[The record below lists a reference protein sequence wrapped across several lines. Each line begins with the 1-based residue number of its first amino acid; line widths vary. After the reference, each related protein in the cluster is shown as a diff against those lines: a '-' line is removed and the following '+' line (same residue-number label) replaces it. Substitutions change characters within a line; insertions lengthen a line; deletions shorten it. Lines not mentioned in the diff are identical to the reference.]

1 MASGSTEKRASRF
14 RTRPLDRK
22 VELAQS
28 RKDPAEIVDNTVDR
42 VNVQAM
48 ASFSE
53 ASGLLNEVLAGER
66 RLAQD
71 RAEWLAIAAANEQQQ
86 RTDEQVQELTAVYG
100 ETVSVVPGTNDA
112 RLANVS
118 MIREDQARL
127 GGLSSS
133 IVDLD
138 RSVGMFDKRSEHA
151 TITIQAYGGT
161 SQTSALGGLSGTG
174 RVIHETNKFILTSC
188 TEGSQE
194 KFQLFET
201 FDIDLVYFFDRR
213 PHVYN
218 YSGILVNGDDTEFS
232 FDPGSRDINATTF
245 QWKNQFQRLYE
256 EKLRGTKCVESGA
269 RVILVYEDVVR
280 EGYLLNFNIS
290 ENAQNPLT
298 IPFTFSMFITKESN
312 NYKRSEQ
319 RVLTND
325 NAV

>member
-1 MASGSTEKRASRF
+1 MASSSTEKRAVRF

-22 VELAQS
+22 IELAQS
-28 RKDPAEIVDNTVDR
+28 RKDLAEIVDNTVAR
-42 VNVQAM
+42 LNVQAM
-48 ASFSE
+48 DEFSDASRQ
-53 ASGLLNEVLAGER
+53 LNAVIRAQ
-66 RLAQD
+66 RLEQD
-71 RAEWLAIAAANEQQQ
+71 QKEWLEIAAADRAAQ
-86 RTDEQVQELTAVYG
+86 DVGIAELRSVYG
-100 ETVSVVPGTNDA
+100 EEVVVVPGYNDA
-112 RLANVS
+112 RLSNAA

-161 SQTSALGGLSGTG
+161 SQSSAFGGVSGTG
-174 RVIHETNKFILTSC
+174 RVIHETNKFILTGC

-201 FDIDLVYFFDRR
+201 FDIDLIYFFDRR

-256 EKLRGTKCVESGA
+256 EKLRGTRCVENGA

-298 IPFTFSMFITKESN
+298 IPFTFSLFITKESN